1 MTRTR
6 NYAGLTMFLLKIIA
20 ILSMLASH
28 VSIVFVE
35 TLPQNTVTWMYY
47 FGRLA
52 FPIFA
57 FSVANGWSRTH
68 NKLFYVLRIAVMAIL
83 AQIPFAIALKGV
95 TYAGI
100 YKTFF
105 SANLNI
111 GFTFLL
117 AAVCLVIYDL
127 LRKMEFPKPIAL
139 VCAILPA
146 FAFEVLT
153 PFHVD
158 YGYRGVALIL
168 VMYAL
173 MNDKPTMFLSAS
185 AVLAW
190 MSSSIAVPNVTIR
203 ADIWL
208 AYLLS
213 LILIMLYNGNRG
225 ARAKYLFYIFYPLH
239 TIILYLLK
247 VYLI

>member
-1 MTRTR
+1 MSRTQ

-28 VSIVFVE
+28 ISIVFSND
-35 TLPQNTVTWMYY
+35 LPQTTLAWMYY

-68 NKLFYVLRIAVMAIL
+68 NKLFYVLRIAIMAIL
-83 AQIPFAIALKGV
+83 SQIPFAITLKGV

-100 YKTFF
+100 YKTFI
-105 SANLNI
+105 STNLNI

-117 AAVCLVIYDL
+117 SAACLVIYDL
-127 LRKMEFPKPIAL
+127 LRKIEFPKPVAL
-139 VCAILPA
+139 ICAILPA
-146 FAFEVLT
+146 LAFEFLT

-168 VMYAL
+168 VMHAL
-173 MNDKPTMFLSAS
+173 MNDKPIMFLSAS

-190 MSSSIAVPNVTIR
+190 MSASIGVPNITIR
-203 ADIWL
+203 ADIWI
-208 AYLLS
+208 AYLIS

-239 TIILYLLK
+239 MIVLYLLK
-247 VYLI
+247 MYVM